1 MISRKPWQRIQVGLS
16 GAGLL
21 CITLAC
27 SFPLFGAVHVNVA
40 EDGTI
45 EEATATGGDPLLRK
59 AAVEA
64 VRQWRYQPARKQR
77 VKTSGNACDFYS
89 CALPKFN
96 PCKTG

>member
-1 MISRKPWQRIQVGLS
+1 LRCVMNSRALRLS
-16 GAGLL
+16 FSMGR
-21 CITLAC
+21 
-27 SFPLFGAVHVNVA
+27 SFPPFDAVHVTVA

-64 VRQWRYQPARKQR
+64 VRQWRYQPARKQP